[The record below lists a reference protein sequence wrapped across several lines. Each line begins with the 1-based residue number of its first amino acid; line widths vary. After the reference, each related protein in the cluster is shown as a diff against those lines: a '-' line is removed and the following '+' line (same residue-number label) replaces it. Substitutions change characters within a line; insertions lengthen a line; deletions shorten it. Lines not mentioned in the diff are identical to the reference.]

1 MALPIPTAVAV
12 GRTPALWSVGLVGF
26 LARGGVVVVLLPMLA
41 VPSPVSLSVLIGPDL
56 VDANGLSARVAAL
69 LVLAGGLA
77 ALAVAGGLVLAALAD
92 IAAFAG
98 GLSAAGVATPSLATR
113 PTVRLVAE
121 LLALQ
126 LVAAVPL
133 LVALVPTVTAMAGVV
148 RQEILL
154 PSDQTVPLWWRV
166 IEGSWPWPAV
176 VGATALLS
184 THIYSVVG
192 RELLARRMG
201 LRPPAAPPSGMRRA
215 LTIAV
220 ALVRRP
226 GRTLS
231 ASVATWVLGLLATVL
246 AAALIDAGWAL
257 AQMAY
262 LSPPPAGASLPQAA
276 AVWATAA
283 AATVVLVGLL
293 ATALVLLGATA
304 ALRSALLTR
313 AALAGRG
320 LT

>member
-1 MALPIPTAVAV
+1 MALPIPTAGAV

-201 LRPPAAPPSGMRRA
+201 LLPTMARLTAMRRA
-215 LTIAV
+215 LTA
-220 ALVRRP
+220 AGPLLRRP

-231 ASVATWVLGLLATVL
+231 ASVAAWVLGVLATVL
-246 AAALIDAGWAL
+246 AAALIDAGWTL

-262 LSPPPAGASLPQAA
+262 LSPAAGAPLPQAA

-293 ATALVLLGATA
+293 AAALALLGATA